1 MTLCRV
7 IPILRLM
14 VNGWQQ
20 QGSFVIKFLP
30 NTNADGSFSGRIEH
44 VASGQTT
51 RFESPEALLM
61 FLNEV
66 LKKIGLESQQG
77 DSPPE
82 EERTKGDC

>member
-1 MTLCRV
+1 
-7 IPILRLM
+7 M

-20 QGSFVIKFLP
+20 QGSFVIKFFP

-61 FLNEV
+61 FLNEI
-66 LKKIGLESQQG
+66 LKKIGLDQQG

-82 EERTKGDC
+82 GERTKGDC